1 MDQEGILSRLV
12 AKLKILPGIGQKT
25 AQRLAFFLL
34 KMPAEDAKA
43 IAQAILDIKDKL
55 TFCSSCHNIAE
66 GSLCA
71 ICQDPKRDRQR
82 IMVVE
87 EPSTLHAIERTG
99 EYKGVYHV
107 LLGALSPLDGVGPS
121 DIKGTELIE
130 RLKKSPIQE
139 VIIATSPNMEG
150 ETTAMYLTK
159 FIKPLG
165 ITVSRI
171 AYGIPVGI
179 DLEYADEVTLIKSIE
194 GRREI

>member
-12 AKLKILPGIGQKT
+12 TKLKILPGIGQKT

-34 KMPAEDAKA
+34 KMPAEDARA
-43 IAQAILDIKDKL
+43 IAQAILDVKDKL
-55 TFCSSCHNIAE
+55 AFCSSCHNIAE
-66 GSLCA
+66 GSLCE

-99 EYKGVYHV
+99 EYRGVYHV
-107 LLGALSPLDGVGPS
+107 LLGSLSPLDGIGPS
-121 DIKGTELIE
+121 DIKANELIE
-130 RLKKSPIQE
+130 RLKQSPAQE

-159 FIKPLG
+159 SIKPLG
-165 ITVSRI
+165 IKVSRI

-179 DLEYADEVTLIKSIE
+179 DLEYADEVTLMKSIE
-194 GRREI
+194 GRREL